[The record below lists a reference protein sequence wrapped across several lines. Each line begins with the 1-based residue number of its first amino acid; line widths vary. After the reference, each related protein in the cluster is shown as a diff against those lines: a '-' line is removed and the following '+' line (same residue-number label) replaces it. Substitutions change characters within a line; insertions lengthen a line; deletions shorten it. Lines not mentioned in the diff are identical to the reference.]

1 MERSIIHLNVA
12 DFAVAVEQTRNPG
25 LKGAPVIIAPP
36 GTPRAVVYDM
46 SEEAFQEGVQKG
58 MPLGRAFRLSPRAT
72 LLPPCPNLYERAMKA
87 LISKALAYSPRIESG
102 KRDGHLF
109 IDATGTSRMFGPAV
123 DVAWRLNREM
133 KTALGFD
140 PVWSV
145 ATSKLVAKVATRLA
159 KPVGEYIVGPGEEA
173 AFLAPLPLD
182 IIPGLVKEDLLR
194 LREFNLSRVSE
205 LRSLDFAQ
213 LETAFGNRAG
223 AIFDVIRGVD
233 AAPVPRAEDKGER
246 LSADHEFPEDTNDGA
261 GLKQGMHLVVASLCR
276 KLRQRGLHGA
286 TLTLVLSYSDG
297 IRRYAR
303 MRLKPATASDFT
315 MFRQCLPL
323 LYKAWNRRIR
333 IRHMGLVCDRAV
345 PPDTQLDLFVDD
357 TGKKKEERLV
367 NAMEQIR
374 DRFGPSSVGPGLALQ
389 APHGCAPSN

>member
-46 SEEAFQEGVQKG
+46 SEEAFQDGVQKG

-123 DVAWRLNREM
+123 DVGWRLNKEM
-133 KTALGFD
+133 KTALGLD

-159 KPVGEYIVGPGEEA
+159 KPLGEYIVGPGEEA
-173 AFLAPLPLD
+173 AFLAPLPLE
-182 IIPGLVKEDLLR
+182 IIPGLGAEDLLR
-194 LREFNLSRVSE
+194 LREFNLSRVFE
-205 LRSLDFAQ
+205 LRSLDFPQ
-213 LETAFGNRAG
+213 LETAFGKRAG
-223 AIFDVIRGVD
+223 SIFDAIRGVD
-233 AAPVPRAEDKGER
+233 AAPVARVADEGE
-246 LSADHEFPEDTNDGA
+246 LFEADHEFPEDTNDGA
-261 GLKQGMHLVVASLCR
+261 RLKQGVHLVVASLCQ
-276 KLRQRGLHGA
+276 KLRRKGVHCA
-286 TLTLVLSYSDG
+286 TLTLVLTYSDG

-303 MRLKPATASDFT
+303 MRLKPATSSDFT
-315 MFRQCLPL
+315 LFRQGLPL

-333 IRHMGLVCDRAV
+333 IRHMRLVCDRAV
-345 PPDTQLDLFVDD
+345 PPDTQLDLFADD

-367 NAMEQIR
+367 NAMERIR
-374 DRFGPSSVGPGLALQ
+374 ERFGPSSVGPGLAL
-389 APHGCAPSN
+389 

>member
-25 LKGAPVIIAPP
+25 LKGAPVIIAPT
-36 GTPRAVVYDM
+36 GAPRAVVYDM

-87 LISKALAYSPRIESG
+87 LIAKSLAYSPRIESG

-133 KTALGFD
+133 KTSLGLD

-145 ATSKLVAKVATRLA
+145 ATNKLVAKVATRLA
-159 KPVGEYIVGPGEEA
+159 KPFGEYIVGPGEEA
-173 AFLAPLPLD
+173 AFLSPLPLE
-182 IIPGLVKEDLLR
+182 IIPGFGKEDLLR
-194 LREFNLSRVSE
+194 LREFNLERVFE
-205 LRSLDFAQ
+205 LRSLDLAQ
-213 LETAFGNRAG
+213 LETAFGKRAG
-223 AIFDVIRGVD
+223 AIFHGIRGVD
-233 AAPVPRAEDKGER
+233 AAPVARVAHGGE
-246 LSADHEFPEDTNDGA
+246 LLGGDHEFPEDTNNGTC
-261 GLKQGMHLVVASLCR
+261 LKQGVHLVVASLCQ
-276 KLRQRGLHGA
+276 KLRRREVHCA
-286 TLTLVLSYSDG
+286 TLTLVLTYSDG

-315 MFRQCLPL
+315 MFRQCVPL

-333 IRHMGLVCDRAV
+333 IRHLGLVCDRAV
-345 PPDTQLDLFVDD
+345 PPDPQLDLFVDD
-357 TGKKKEERLV
+357 AGKKKEERLV
-367 NAMEQIR
+367 NAMERIR
-374 DRFGPSSVGPGLALQ
+374 DRFGPSSVVPGLALSV
-389 APHGCAPSN
+389 PYG